1 MMAIFIAV
9 FVILALVSIGMTFYF
24 GFKSMKPTN
33 KIISNNDAKLN
44 AIIKKLG
51 ITLED
56 IENEKTNEPPKRNKL
71 VYNSG
76 L

>member
-1 MMAIFIAV
+1 MD
-9 FVILALVSIGMTFYF
+9 
-24 GFKSMKPTN
+24 KPIN
-33 KIISNNDAKLN
+33 HS
-44 AIIKKLG
+44 G
-51 ITLED
+51 RTLED